1 MQRILTEARTSL
13 LARSKELLMGTP
25 SPMRRPKASQDYE
38 RLLKRETTA
47 EKYWETLH
55 REARDDVQR
64 VLGRRRLKAN
74 G

>member
-1 MQRILTEARTSL
+1 
-13 LARSKELLMGTP
+13 MGTP
-25 SPMRRPKASQDYE
+25 SPMRRPKSSRDYE

-55 REARDDVQR
+55 REARADVQR
-64 VLGRRRLKAN
+64 VLGRWRLKAD